1 MQESKKLMKR
11 QLMSVSIFGCLLIFV
26 IIFFAITM
34 KNDIQKNQNLFS
46 CLESSSIVTVEY
58 QEGDD
63 IQEPSWLFSI
73 KDTNGKMFQYS
84 IEEDELTEK
93 LKEDYKLIFNEQ
105 QLEFRKN
112 E

>member
-11 QLMSVSIFGCLLIFV
+11 QLMSVSIFGFLLVFV

-34 KNDIQKNQNLFS
+34 KNDIQKNQNLIS

>member
-1 MQESKKLMKR
+1 MQESKKLMKK

-34 KNDIQKNQNLFS
+34 KNDIQKNQNLIS

-93 LKEDYKLIFNEQ
+93 LKKDYKLIFNEQ

>member
-1 MQESKKLMKR
+1 MQESKEFMKK
-11 QLMSVSIFGCLLIFV
+11 QLMSVSILGCLFIFV

-34 KNDIQKNQNLFS
+34 KNDIQKNQNLIS

-73 KDTNGKMFQYS
+73 KDTNGKMYQYS